1 MIFSEN
7 QVSPIGSKPEG
18 MLFGI
23 MLQRFDSYP
32 TMAQAESKKNAR
44 LPDETCGKICG
55 AVMTRGSLSGPA
67 APGRRRRDHFGR
79 TFVRITLR
87 IVGGLLA
94 GLFHE
99 AKQLAVNGV
108 VAGCDIAFGQN
119 GFTAIEIAD
128 ETAGL
133 AHEKNAG
140 GHVPGRQIALPKAV
154 EAAGGHPGE
163 IERGGAEAAQAGEM
177 ILRGR
182 DFVAPEHE
190 IAPAV
195 VRQPASDDGVGE
207 PLPRGD
213 ADAPVVEESAF
224 AAATMAPSRSSA
236 IETAKCGMP
245 CRKLVVPS
253 SGSTIH
259 R

>member
-67 APGRRRRDHFGR
+67 ALGRRRRDHFGR

-108 VAGCDIAFGQN
+108 VAGCDIAFG
-119 GFTAIEIAD
+119 
-128 ETAGL
+128 
-133 AHEKNAG
+133 
-140 GHVPGRQIALPKAV
+140 
-154 EAAGGHPGE
+154 
-163 IERGGAEAAQAGEM
+163 
-177 ILRGR
+177 
-182 DFVAPEHE
+182 
-190 IAPAV
+190 
-195 VRQPASDDGVGE
+195 
-207 PLPRGD
+207 
-213 ADAPVVEESAF
+213 
-224 AAATMAPSRSSA
+224 
-236 IETAKCGMP
+236 
-245 CRKLVVPS
+245 
-253 SGSTIH
+253 
-259 R
+259 